1 MGIMPSI
8 IIADGTVHQFPT
20 NLKGY
25 EIAKRL
31 SAPKQVIAIKINGI
45 PSDLSTIIPDQAKI
59 EFIQRDEPLG
69 LEILRHDCAHVLAQ
83 AVQEL
88 FPGTQITF
96 GPAIENGFY
105 YDFARETPFALEDL
119 PKIEKRMQ
127 EIVTRNLPITRHI
140 WSRDQAIKFFKS
152 KGEIFKAEH
161 VATIPTSEP
170 ISVYQQGDFTDLCTG
185 PHLTGTGQLGKAF
198 RLSKISGSYW
208 RGDANNAKLQR
219 IYGTCWANEQQLTD
233 YLLQLEE
240 AEKRD
245 HRRLGRS
252 MDLFHLQEEA
262 VGSVFW
268 HPKGWT
274 LYRTLENYVR
284 SQLAQY
290 NYQEVK
296 TPLLFDKSLWEKS
309 GHWEKY
315 RKDMFVFQE
324 EGQILGLKPMNCPAH
339 VQIFRQGITSYRD
352 LPLRMAE
359 FGCCHRNEA
368 SGSLHGIM
376 RVRSFTQDDAHIFC
390 TENQVVEETINFC
403 QLLAKMYRD
412 LGFPEFTVKLADRP
426 ALRAGTDEV
435 WDKAEKILHQ
445 AIKKAGIPY
454 TVNAG
459 EGAFYGPK
467 LEFYL
472 KDSIGRVWQCGTLQ
486 VDYIM
491 PERLDASYI
500 AEDGSKRRPVMLHRA
515 VLGSMERFM
524 GILIEHHGGRFP
536 LWLAP
541 LQVVVANITDASA
554 DYAKDIYEKLRK
566 ANIRVHLDIRNEKIT
581 YKIREHSE
589 SKIPLIFVV
598 GNREAEQQQVAIRRL
613 SGKDQEIVSLE
624 AAIQQLHQECQQPL

>member
-8 IIADGTVHQFPT
+8 ITADGAVHQLPKQ
-20 NLKGY
+20 LKGY
-25 EIAKRL
+25 EIAKQL
-31 SAPKQVIAIKINGI
+31 SAPKNIVAVKINGI
-45 PSDLSTIIPDQAKI
+45 PSDLSALVPEKAKV
-59 EFIQRDEPLG
+59 EFVQREESLG

-105 YDFARETPFALEDL
+105 YDFARDTPFTPEDL
-119 PKIEKRMQ
+119 PKIEKRMH
-127 EIVTRNLPITRHI
+127 EIVNRNLPIIRHVWTREH
-140 WSRDQAIKFFKS
+140 AIQFFKS
-152 KGEIFKAEH
+152 KGEAFKAEH
-161 VATIPTSEP
+161 VGTIPANEE
-170 ISVYQQGDFTDLCTG
+170 ISVYQQGDFIDLCTG
-185 PHLTGTGQLGKAF
+185 PHLLNTGQLGKAF
-198 RLSKISGSYW
+198 KLTKISGSYW
-208 RGDANNAKLQR
+208 RGDAKNAKLQR
-219 IYGTCWANEQQLTD
+219 IYGTCWATEQQLKD
-233 YLLQLEE
+233 YLHQLEE

-245 HRRLGRS
+245 HRRLGRT
-252 MDLFHLQEEA
+252 MGLFHLQEEA

-284 SQLAQY
+284 SQIAHH
-290 NYQEVK
+290 NYREVR

-324 EGQILGLKPMNCPAH
+324 EEQILALKPMNCPAH
-339 VQIFRQGITSYRD
+339 VQIFKQGITSYRD

-390 TENQVVEETINFC
+390 REDQVVGETISFC
-403 QLLAKMYRD
+403 RLLEKMYLD

-426 ALRAGTDEV
+426 ALRAGTDDV
-435 WDKAEKILHQ
+435 WDKAENILHE
-445 AIKKAGIPY
+445 AVKKAGLPY
-454 TVNAG
+454 TVNPG

-500 AEDGSKRRPVMLHRA
+500 AEDGSKKRPVMLHRA
-515 VLGSMERFM
+515 VLGSLERFL

-541 LQVVVANITDASA
+541 VQVVVANITDASA
-554 DYAKDIYEKLRK
+554 AYAQNVHEKLQQ
-566 ANIRVHLDIRNEKIT
+566 AGIRTEIDTRNEKIT

-589 SKIPLIFVV
+589 NKVPLIFVV
-598 GNREAEQQQVAIRRL
+598 GAREAEQQQVAIRRL
-613 SGKDQEIVSLE
+613 SGKDQDILSLVE
-624 AAIQQLHQECQQPL
+624 ALKQVQQEAKQP

>member
-8 IIADGTVHQFPT
+8 ITADGAVHQFPT

-105 YDFARETPFALEDL
+105 YDFARETPFTLEDL

-152 KGEIFKAEH
+152 KGEIFKVEH
-161 VATIPTSEP
+161 VATIPAHEQ
-170 ISVYQQGDFTDLCTG
+170 ISVYQQGDFVDLCTG
-185 PHLTGTGQLGKAF
+185 PHLTGTSQLGKAF
-198 RLSKISGSYW
+198 RLTKIAGSYW

-426 ALRAGTDEV
+426 ALRAGADEV

-589 SKIPLIFVV
+589 SKVPLIFVV

-624 AAIQQLHQECQQPL
+624 TAIQQLHQECQQPV

>member
-8 IIADGTVHQFPT
+8 ITADGTVHQFPT

-25 EIAKRL
+25 EVAKRL

-45 PSDLSTIIPDQAKI
+45 PSDLSAVVPDQAKI
-59 EFIQRDEPLG
+59 EFIQREDALG

-88 FPGTQITF
+88 FPSTQITF

-105 YDFARETPFALEDL
+105 YDFARDTPFTLDDL

-127 EIVTRNLPITRHI
+127 EIVARNLPITRHI
-140 WSRDQAIKFFKS
+140 WSRDQAIKFFKG
-152 KGEIFKAEH
+152 KGEAFKAEH
-161 VATIPTSEP
+161 VATIPASEQ

-198 RLSKISGSYW
+198 RLTKISGSYW

-352 LPLRMAE
+352 LPLRMSE

-390 TENQVVEETINFC
+390 TEDQVIEETVNFC

-445 AIKKAGIPY
+445 SIKKAGIPY
-454 TVNAG
+454 TINSG
-459 EGAFYGPK
+459 DGAFYGPK

-589 SKIPLIFVV
+589 SKVPLIFVV

-624 AAIQQLHQECQQPL
+624 TAIQQLHQECQQPL

>member
-8 IIADGTVHQFPT
+8 ITADGAVHQFPT

-45 PSDLSTIIPDQAKI
+45 PSDLSTVVPDQAKI
-59 EFIQRDEPLG
+59 EFIQREDQLG

-105 YDFARETPFALEDL
+105 YDFAREIPFTPEDL

-127 EIVTRNLPITRHI
+127 EIVARNLPITRHI
-140 WSRDQAIKFFKS
+140 WSRQQAIQFFQS

-161 VATIPTSEP
+161 VATIPASEQ
-170 ISVYQQGDFTDLCTG
+170 ISVYQQGDFVDLCTG

-198 RLSKISGSYW
+198 RLTKISGSYW

-219 IYGTCWANEQQLTD
+219 IYGTCWASEQQLTD
-233 YLLQLEE
+233 YLQQLEE

-252 MDLFHLQEEA
+252 MGLFHLQEEA

-290 NYQEVK
+290 DYQEVK
-296 TPLLFDKSLWEKS
+296 TPLLYDRSLWEKS
-309 GHWEKY
+309 GHWEKF
-315 RKDMFVFQE
+315 RKDMFVFSE
-324 EGQILGLKPMNCPAH
+324 EGQTLGLKPMSCPAH
-339 VQIFRQGITSYRD
+339 VQIFRQGVTSYRD

-359 FGCCHRNEA
+359 FGCCHRNEP

-390 TENQVVEETINFC
+390 TEDQVVGETVAFC
-403 QLLAKMYRD
+403 RLLEKMYRD
-412 LGFPEFTVKLADRP
+412 LGFPEFSVKLADRP
-426 ALRAGTDEV
+426 ALRAGSDAT
-435 WDKAEKILHQ
+435 WDKAEQILH
-445 AIKKAGIPY
+445 KAVKEAGLVY
-454 TVNAG
+454 TVNPG

-472 KDSIGRVWQCGTLQ
+472 RDSIGRIWQCGTLQ
-486 VDYIM
+486 VDYIL
-491 PERLDASYI
+491 PERLEASYI
-500 AEDGSKRRPVMLHRA
+500 AEDGTKRRPVMLHRA
-515 VLGSMERFM
+515 VLGSLERFM

-536 LWLAP
+536 MWLAP
-541 LQVVVANITDASA
+541 LQVVIANITDASA
-554 DYAKDIYEKLRK
+554 GYAKDIYQKLQK
-566 ANIRVHLDIRNEKIT
+566 ANIRAHLDIRNEKIT

-589 SKIPLIFVV
+589 SKVPLIFVV
-598 GNREAEQQQVAIRRL
+598 GNREVEQQQVAIRRL
-613 SGKDQEIVSLE
+613 SGKDQEIVSLHD
-624 AAIQQLHQECQQPL
+624 AIQQLQQECQQPI

>member
-8 IIADGTVHQFPT
+8 ITADGTVHQFPT

-25 EIAKRL
+25 EVAKRL

-45 PSDLSTIIPDQAKI
+45 PSDLSAVVPDQAKI
-59 EFIQRDEPLG
+59 EFIQREDALG

-88 FPGTQITF
+88 FPSTQITF

-105 YDFARETPFALEDL
+105 YDFARDTPFTLDDL

-127 EIVTRNLPITRHI
+127 EIVARNLPITRHI
-140 WSRDQAIKFFKS
+140 WSRDQAIKFFKG
-152 KGEIFKAEH
+152 KGEAFKAEH
-161 VATIPTSEP
+161 VATIPASEQ

-198 RLSKISGSYW
+198 RLTKISGSYW

-426 ALRAGTDEV
+426 ALRAGADEV

-589 SKIPLIFVV
+589 SKVPLIFVV

-624 AAIQQLHQECQQPL
+624 TAIQQLHQECQQPL